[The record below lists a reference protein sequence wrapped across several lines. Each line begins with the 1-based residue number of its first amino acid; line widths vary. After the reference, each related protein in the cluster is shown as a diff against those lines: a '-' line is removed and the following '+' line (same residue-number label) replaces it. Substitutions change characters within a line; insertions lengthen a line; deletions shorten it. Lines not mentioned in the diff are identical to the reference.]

1 MRSGSSVLTAGIV
14 LLSVASA
21 VSGVGCGMFTGL
33 DDLSIDECLA
43 GGCDGAVGTGDAG
56 QRDARD
62 DVSIPD
68 GADGGG
74 LDGEAGH
81 GDARADVG
89 GDAPPVSCGGTAG
102 PTFVR
107 VGAFCI
113 DSTEVTNR
121 QYADFLA
128 AKGQDLGALPPSCSF
143 KSSLTP
149 GASWPV
155 NQSKMTDPVVN
166 VDWCDAYAYC
176 AFAGKRLCG
185 AIGGGPSALASLADK
200 NVDQWYSACSASGAS
215 TFPYGS
221 KYVSGKCND
230 LEGRSGGTRPVGTY
244 PGCEGATP
252 GVFDMAGNAF
262 EWEDACS
269 VSVGPSDS
277 CTLRGGS
284 WQFSGAQNGV
294 CAAYFSDYVVKRSD
308 FFNDTGFR
316 CCSR

>member
-1 MRSGSSVLTAGIV
+1 ML
-14 LLSVASA
+14 
-21 VSGVGCGMFTGL
+21 TGL
-33 DDLSIDECLA
+33 DDLTVDDCLA
-43 GGCDGAVGTGDAG
+43 TGCDGAVGTGDAG
-56 QRDARD
+56 RGDA
-62 DVSIPD
+62 SIPD
-68 GADGGG
+68 GGGTT
-74 LDGEAGH
+74 DGEAGL

-102 PTFVR
+102 PALVK

-113 DSTEVTNR
+113 DSTEVTNHH
-121 QYADFLA
+121 YADFLA
-128 AKGQDLGALPPSCSF
+128 TKPDVAAQPPSCSF
-143 KSSLTP
+143 NTSFTP

-155 NQSKMTDPVVN
+155 SANKINDPVVN
-166 VDWCDAYAYC
+166 VNWCDAYAYC

-200 NVDQWYSACSASGAS
+200 NVDQWFVACSASGAS
-215 TFPYGS
+215 AFPYGS

-294 CAAYFSDYVVKRSD
+294 CAAYFSDYVVKRSE

-316 CCSR
+316 CCSP